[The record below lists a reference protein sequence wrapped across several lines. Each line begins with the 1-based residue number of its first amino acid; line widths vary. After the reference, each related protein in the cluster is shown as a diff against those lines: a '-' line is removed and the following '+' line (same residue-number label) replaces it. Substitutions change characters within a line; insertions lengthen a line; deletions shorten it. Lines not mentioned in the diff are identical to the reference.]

1 MLSGLAGWHLLI
13 LSVAFLIP
21 LVLAAVS
28 IARNRTASG
37 LEKAVWVLIVLLFP
51 LLGAILWFIIG
62 RRAQPQRPGVP
73 GS

>member
-1 MLSGLAGWHLLI
+1 MFSGLTGWHLII
-13 LSVAFLIP
+13 LSVVFLIP
-21 LVLAAVS
+21 LVLAMIS

-62 RRAQPQRPGVP
+62 RRSQRQRPDSSG
-73 GS
+73 